1 MNFNSLIAG
10 LVLGPFVIA
19 FFLLCVFYLRRASWR
34 RNKRLGKKRLGF
46 YPTTFA
52 LGLAFQ
58 MVQIVYEHGP
68 RHIIVEKLKEQ
79 AEEDDDG
86 DPEDLTKQL
95 NRQLRRIRRGEEVD
109 LLKIPLSH
117 EENATETPPR

>member
-1 MNFNSLIAG
+1 MDFTLFIAG
-10 LVLGPFVIA
+10 LVFGPYLIAVVLLG
-19 FFLLCVFYLRRASWR
+19 VFYLRGAIWR
-34 RNKRLGKKRLGF
+34 RNKCLCKKRLGF

-68 RHIIVEKLKEQ
+68 RHLIVEKLKEQ
-79 AEEDDDG
+79 AEEDDEG

-95 NRQLRRIRRGEEVD
+95 DKQLRRIRRGEEVD
-109 LLKIPLSH
+109 TLKVPLVH
-117 EENATETPPR
+117 PRCNRKQPK